1 MKHDFQKNQK
11 QQTIRKAALYG
22 VALIATAMLINTAL
36 PIIQPSHVFAQNSS
50 SSDAEAR
57 AAARAAAKERA
68 KRRAREKARATS
80 RLMPR
85 WDQPFTSETV
95 RWLNSEYRVTARN
108 VIGKTFREVITTR
121 GTHTIR
127 GDGKDCVSCHGS
139 PALLPGAGRLVGIS
153 RQAFCDRV
161 PGFFRVNQPEGNH
174 GHKPSELKWLLTFW
188 RNQRCGVNG

>member
-68 KRRAREKARATS
+68 KRRARERPAR
-80 RLMPR
+80 P
-85 WDQPFTSETV
+85 
-95 RWLNSEYRVTARN
+95 
-108 VIGKTFREVITTR
+108 
-121 GTHTIR
+121 
-127 GDGKDCVSCHGS
+127 
-139 PALLPGAGRLVGIS
+139 VG
-153 RQAFCDRV
+153 
-161 PGFFRVNQPEGNH
+161 
-174 GHKPSELKWLLTFW
+174 
-188 RNQRCGVNG
+188 